1 MRCQKCRFENPDD
14 AKFCME
20 CGHHLKTA
28 TPEFEKPVV
37 EAERKHATVLF
48 SDLAGYTALTE
59 KLDPEEVKEIMG
71 RIFGEIGQLAKSYDG
86 TIERFFGD
94 EVLLLFGVPKAH
106 EDDPVRAI
114 RVAVEIHA
122 LMNEQSAR
130 FTEQIGQPLAMHIGI
145 NTGLVITGDEYIDKG
160 RHGLTGDAVNLAAR
174 LTKLSKPGE
183 TLVGP

>member
-1 MRCQKCRFENPDD
+1 MQCSKCQFENLGG

-20 CGHHLKTA
+20 CGHNFVEA
-28 TPEFEKPVV
+28 RPEFQEPVV

-71 RIFGEIGQLAKSYDG
+71 LIFREIGRLAKSYDG

-94 EVLLLFGVPKAH
+94 EALLLFGVPKAH

-122 LMNEQSAR
+122 LMSEQAAR
-130 FTEQIGQPLAMHIGI
+130 FTEKIGRPLAMHIGI

-160 RHGLTGDAVNLAAR
+160 RHTCPEKSR
-174 LTKLSKPGE
+174 S
-183 TLVGP
+183 